1 MGADSGGPPAK
12 RPRSPR
18 GLTDEEHL
26 CVIRVCLK
34 QDMKEMYGKEY
45 YWEEVS
51 ERFKEAGF
59 QPHKRLVQEIR
70 NLEKQFDEWLE
81 GGGNSMIGRE
91 NEDELTVARRK
102 WAKFKAEER
111 DRIARI
117 EAKIAAERATKR
129 KVSAADDDIR
139 RSNMMKRQG
148 KKVKIPR
155 R

>member
-1 MGADSGGPPAK
+1 
-12 RPRSPR
+12 
-18 GLTDEEHL
+18 
-26 CVIRVCLK
+26 
-34 QDMKEMYGKEY
+34 MKEMYGKEY